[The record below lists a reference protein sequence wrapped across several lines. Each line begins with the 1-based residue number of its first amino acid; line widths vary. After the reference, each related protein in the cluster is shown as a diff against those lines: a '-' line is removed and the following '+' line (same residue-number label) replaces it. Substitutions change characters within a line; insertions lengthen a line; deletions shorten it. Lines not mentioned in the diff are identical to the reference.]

1 MNLVIVESPAKAKT
15 INKYLGDNYT
25 VLASYGHIRDLPS
38 KNGSVDPE
46 NKFQMEWE
54 IDSFSKKYLKEITDV
69 AKDSDKIIL
78 ATDPDREGEAIAWH
92 VKEFLDEKKILKD
105 KKIERVVFNE
115 ITKKAVI
122 NGIEN
127 PRSLEGQLVDAYMAR
142 RALDYLVGFNISPI
156 LWTKLPGSKSAGRVQ
171 SVALRLL
178 TEREH
183 EIEVFNPEE
192 FWTINVNFITSS
204 KNILTSSI
212 SELNGEKIEKF
223 SFRNKEDVNN
233 AISKIKEKKYSIKDI
248 TSKIYTRNP
257 SGPFTTST
265 LQQSASSK
273 LGFGASR
280 TMQIA
285 QRLYQGIE
293 IDGDTK
299 GLITYMRTDG
309 TNISKEAIPLFRKYI
324 EENYGDD
331 YLPEQANNYSGKK
344 AKNAQ
349 EAHEAIRPTEIKN
362 SPESIKKYLST
373 DQYKLYDLIWSRA
386 LSSQMQPAKFD
397 RKTILITSEDGKN
410 ILKSSG
416 STVKFD
422 GFLKLQKIDENDDEK
437 ILPEVSKGPIEI
449 KEFNDEQHF
458 TQPPPRFSEASLVK
472 KLEELGIGRPSTYA
486 SIISVISNRGY
497 ADIVNKRFFPTDRG
511 KLLSAFLEKL
521 FSRYVDYDFTAK
533 LEDQLDDITSGKE
546 NWIKVLDQFWIDFNK
561 NVLNVKEKR
570 TREVLDLLNDS
581 LGKLI
586 FDTDENGKIDRKCK
600 LCQTGELSLKNSF
613 RGGAFIGC
621 SGYPECKFTRPLS
634 KIKASQQVNL
644 AEPKLIG
651 KNDIGKDIYLKNGRF
666 GPYLQYEL
674 SDEEIENIKKPK
686 TKTKKKKKEESNFK
700 NVSIPKGLDIENVDL
715 DKAKY
720 LCSLPKIIGKHPDLD
735 KDITINVG
743 RFGPYLKCDNKS
755 ARLESIDELFN
766 IGLNRA
772 ITLISE
778 AKPGRIS
785 SSIIKDLGEHPEDK
799 KPVRIMKGQYGPYIK
814 YKSLNATIPEEKD
827 PAELTM
833 EEALILIEK
842 RKEYDRSK
850 KRKKKMKLLIFIIL
864 ILNLCLSTSFSAE
877 KKDCSK
883 FKKFSKNHIACKAS
897 NLKAGTKNTAG
908 KIKNKTGNILKVTTG
923 IFKKN

>member
-15 INKYLGDNYT
+15 INKYLGKDYT

-46 NKFQMEWE
+46 NKFKMIWE
-54 IDSFSKKYLKEITDV
+54 VDSFSKKYLKEITDV
-69 AKDSDKIIL
+69 AKESDKIIL

-92 VKEFLDEKKILKD
+92 VKEFLNEKKILKD

-212 SELNGEKIEKF
+212 SELNGKKIEKF
-223 SFRNKEDVNN
+223 SFRNKEDINN

-416 STVKFD
+416 STIKFD

-700 NVSIPKGLDIENVDL
+700 NVSIPKGLDIENVD
-715 DKAKY
+715 
-720 LCSLPKIIGKHPDLD
+720 IIGKHPDLD

-850 KRKKKMKLLIFIIL
+850 KK
-864 ILNLCLSTSFSAE
+864 
-877 KKDCSK
+877 
-883 FKKFSKNHIACKAS
+883 
-897 NLKAGTKNTAG
+897 
-908 KIKNKTGNILKVTTG
+908 KNK
-923 IFKKN
+923 

>member
-15 INKYLGDNYT
+15 INKYLGKDYT

-46 NKFQMEWE
+46 NKFKMIWE
-54 IDSFSKKYLKEITDV
+54 VDSFSKKYLKEITDV

-223 SFRNKEDVNN
+223 SFRNKEDINN

-416 STVKFD
+416 STIKFD

-570 TREVLDLLNDS
+570 TREVLDLLNES

-674 SDEEIENIKKPK
+674 SDEELENIKKPK

-720 LCSLPKIIGKHPDLD
+720 LCSLPKIIGKHPDLE

-785 SSIIKDLGEHPEDK
+785 SSMIKDLGEHPEDK

-850 KRKKKMKLLIFIIL
+850 KKKI
-864 ILNLCLSTSFSAE
+864 NEC
-877 KKDCSK
+877 
-883 FKKFSKNHIACKAS
+883 
-897 NLKAGTKNTAG
+897 
-908 KIKNKTGNILKVTTG
+908 
-923 IFKKN
+923 